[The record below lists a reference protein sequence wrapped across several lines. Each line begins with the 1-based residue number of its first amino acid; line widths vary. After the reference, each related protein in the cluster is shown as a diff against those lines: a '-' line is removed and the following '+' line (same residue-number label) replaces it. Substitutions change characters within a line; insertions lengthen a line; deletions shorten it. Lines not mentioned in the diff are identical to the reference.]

1 MTVTGRKVIPR
12 VGVGLALALLGL
24 LLLLPG
30 FPVGAEAASLLLSS
44 ADQGSWL
51 AADKELHFAASLAI
65 AASLRV
71 EGRPRETA
79 LAMTFSVGL
88 LKEAYDATI
97 RPRRLQRG
105 ASWKDL
111 IVDLA
116 GAAAGIAVLDAIDR

>member
-12 VGVGLALALLGL
+12 VGVGWALAFLALLPL
-24 LLLLPG
+24 LAG
-30 FPVGAEAASLLLSS
+30 FSVGAEGAPLLLSS

-79 LAMTFSVGL
+79 LAMTFGVGL

-97 RPRRLQRG
+97 KPRRFRRG

-111 IVDLA
+111 VFDLA
-116 GAAAGIAVLDAIDR
+116 GAAAGIAVLNAIDR

>member
-1 MTVTGRKVIPR
+1 MTVTGSKVIPR
-12 VGVGLALALLGL
+12 VGVGWALAFLALLPL
-24 LLLLPG
+24 LAG
-30 FPVGAEAASLLLSS
+30 FSVGAEGAPLLLSS

-79 LAMTFSVGL
+79 LAMTFGVGL

-97 RPRRLQRG
+97 KPRRFRRG

-111 IVDLA
+111 VFDLA
-116 GAAAGIAVLDAIDR
+116 GAAAGIAVLNAIDR

>member
-12 VGVGLALALLGL
+12 VGVAVALALLAL
-24 LLLLPG
+24 LPLVPGSSAGAEGAPLLLP
-30 FPVGAEAASLLLSS
+30 S

-111 IVDLA
+111 VVDLA
-116 GAAAGIAVLDAIDR
+116 GAAAGIAVLSSIDR

>member
-12 VGVGLALALLGL
+12 VGVGWALAFLALLPL
-24 LLLLPG
+24 LAG
-30 FPVGAEAASLLLSS
+30 SSVGAEGAPLLLSS

-79 LAMTFSVGL
+79 LAMTFGVGL
-88 LKEAYDATI
+88 LKETYDATI
-97 RPRRLQRG
+97 KPRRFRRG

-111 IVDLA
+111 VFDLA
-116 GAAAGIAVLDAIDR
+116 GGAAGIAVLNAIDR

>member
-1 MTVTGRKVIPR
+1 MTVTGSKVIPR
-12 VGVGLALALLGL
+12 VGVGWALALLA
-24 LLLLPG
+24 LLPLV
-30 FPVGAEAASLLLSS
+30 PVGAEGAPLLLSS

-79 LAMTFSVGL
+79 LAMTFGAGL

-97 RPRRLQRG
+97 KPRRFRRG

-111 IVDLA
+111 VFDLA
-116 GAAAGIAVLDAIDR
+116 GAAAGIAVLNAIDR

>member
-12 VGVGLALALLGL
+12 VGVAAALALLAL
-24 LLLLPG
+24 LPLVPGFSVGAEGAPLLLP
-30 FPVGAEAASLLLSS
+30 S
-44 ADQGSWL
+44 ADQGSWV

-97 RPRRLQRG
+97 RPRRLRRG

-111 IVDLA
+111 VVDLA

>member
-1 MTVTGRKVIPR
+1 MTVT
-12 VGVGLALALLGL
+12 ALALLTL
-24 LLLLPG
+24 LLLLP
-30 FPVGAEAASLLLSS
+30 VGAEGAPLLLSS

-97 RPRRLQRG
+97 RPRRFQRG